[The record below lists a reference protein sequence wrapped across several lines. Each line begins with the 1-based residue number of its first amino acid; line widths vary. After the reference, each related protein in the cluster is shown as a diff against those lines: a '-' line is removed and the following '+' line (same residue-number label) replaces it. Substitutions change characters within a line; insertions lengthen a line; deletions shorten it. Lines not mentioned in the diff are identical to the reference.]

1 MVEQLHKNEEVKPGG
16 WWLLEEL
23 VMIRIDVELSEGVG
37 KVGLEGGGEDRG
49 CVDH

>member
-1 MVEQLHKNEEVKPGG
+1 MV
-16 WWLLEEL
+16 
-23 VMIRIDVELSEGVG
+23 RIDVELTESVG